1 MAKTSYAIG
10 LGSNRCHGRHGA
22 PRDVLRAAVEAIG
35 ALGRVERVSAIRAT
49 PALGPAGRDFANAAL
64 LLETGL
70 SPDVLLTALK
80 AIEERF
86 GRRGGR
92 RWGSRVLDLDILLW
106 SEGFWARPGPVV
118 PHPDM
123 RRRRFVL
130 DPLDEIVPC
139 WRDPLTGAT
148 VRQLRHRLRAPRPV
162 DRRAGRS

>member
-1 MAKTSYAIG
+1 MSWTRTLLAALAVCTGPGNFTGIRVGVAAARGLALG
-10 LGSNRCHGRHGA
+10 LGVPAVGVTAFEAQSLAAPQRQTFAIKAQGRWYLQTAEAGAGRGA
-22 PRDVLRAAVEAIG
+22 PRGGG
-35 ALGRVERVSAIRAT
+35 AR
-49 PALGPAGRDFANAAL
+49 
-64 LLETGL
+64 
-70 SPDVLLTALK
+70 
-80 AIEERF
+80 
-86 GRRGGR
+86 GRR
-92 RWGSRVLDLDILLW
+92 LDILLW
-106 SEGFWARPGPVV
+106 ADGFWARPGPVV